1 MVRSIREH
9 IGSSTA
15 WSLASLAKYYQ
26 NHQLDNL
33 LFHQCLSV
41 ITYFANS
48 HAKVV
53 APPHTECQCH
63 VILSHAKVW
72 SRGGVHPLSHPSC
85 IWDIMSVL
93 LISMTV
99 LTIEFHDSF
108 DISGV
113 GNTKSPARN
122 SLGTQ
127 ASCQHVDGKIQ
138 MWSKI
143 TAY

>member
-1 MVRSIREH
+1 MPKLWH
-9 IGSSTA
+9 
-15 WSLASLAKYYQ
+15 
-26 NHQLDNL
+26 NL
-33 LFHQCLSV
+33 S
-41 ITYFANS
+41 
-48 HAKVV
+48 
-53 APPHTECQCH
+53 HTECECR

-72 SRGGVHPLSHPSC
+72 WSTSPLAFYMYLGYYVSSL
-85 IWDIMSVL
+85 D
-93 LISMTV
+93 
-99 LTIEFHDSF
+99 FHDSF

-127 ASCQHVDGKIQ
+127 ARCQHVDGKIQ